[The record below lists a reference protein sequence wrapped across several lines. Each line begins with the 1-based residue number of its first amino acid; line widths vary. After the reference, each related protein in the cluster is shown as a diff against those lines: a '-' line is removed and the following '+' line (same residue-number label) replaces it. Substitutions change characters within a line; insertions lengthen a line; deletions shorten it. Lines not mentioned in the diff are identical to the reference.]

1 MNAILAFE
9 SSCDDTG
16 VAIVDTSYN
25 ILANVVSTQL
35 DHSLFGGVLPE
46 LASRLNLKNIIY
58 LTEAALNKV
67 NLSF

>member
-16 VAIVDTSYN
+16 VAIVDTDYN

-46 LASRLNLKNIIY
+46 LASRLHLKNIVY
-58 LTEAALNKV
+58 LTGFFKRV
-67 NLSF
+67 NTTC